1 MDIKLQL
8 MQKYGLVTIKLAR
21 EFITMSIGDRINT
34 IAEYSAKYETAR
46 GTVQAALKLLEDNK
60 AVQIEPR
67 GHLGT
72 FITYINYE
80 LLWEFTDFSTIMGV
94 MPLPYSKLYEGL
106 ATGLYKEAEN
116 RNLPFSLAYMRGA
129 ENRIKALSKGRYDF
143 AVVSRLAAKHSI
155 KNGSSIDIAL
165 QFGKYSYVNEHVIV
179 FSDTLKKSI
188 EDGMKIGVDKS
199 SIDHYLLTLEQCRGK
214 KVEIVDL
221 PYNQVVQKL
230 MTGEIDAAVW
240 NIDEIIERKHNIKYY
255 PLEINNFSGEDT
267 EAVLIINKS
276 NFGIKNLLEQF
287 IDCRKVVEYQK
298 RVTAGELIP
307 NY

>member
-1 MDIKLQL
+1 MNIKLQL

-21 EFITMSIGDRINT
+21 EFITMTVGDRINT
-34 IAEYSAKYETAR
+34 IAEYAAKYETAR
-46 GTVQAALKLLEDNK
+46 GTVQAALKLLEENK
-60 AVQIEPR
+60 AVRIEPR

-72 FITYINYE
+72 FITNINYE
-80 LLWEFTDFSTIMGV
+80 VLWEYTDFSTIMGV

-106 ATGLYKEAEN
+106 ATGLYKEADN
-116 RNLPFSLAYMRGA
+116 GNFPFSLAYMRGA

-143 AVVSRLAAKHSI
+143 AVVSKLAAQHSI

-165 QFGKYSYVNEHVIV
+165 QFGKYSYVNEHVMV
-179 FSDTLKKSI
+179 FSHTHKKSI

-199 SIDHYLLTLEQCRGK
+199 SIDHYLLTLAQCREK
-214 KVEIVDL
+214 MVEIIDL

-240 NIDEIIERKHNIKYY
+240 NIDEIVERKLNINYY
-255 PLEINNFSGEDT
+255 PLEVNNFSGEDT

-276 NFGIKNLLEQF
+276 NYGIKNLMEQF
-287 IDCRKVVEYQK
+287 IDCDKVVEYQR
-298 RVTAGELIP
+298 RVITGELIP